1 MAEQHSDEGVGGG
14 HVTIE
19 SVDSTSV
26 TDKQF
31 NEHVSAD
38 NVAGQSLE
46 STGVE
51 EEHFDGGSTASNAS
65 VRSLGS
71 ESKGVADKHLDE
83 GETVAEAALVAD
95 NHSDKGDRIA
105 EVALESLKSKT
116 DSDKHLDEDAAIA
129 EVALVADKHTDK
141 SDRIAEV
148 ALETEVALVV
158 DKHSDEGDRIAEVA
172 LENLKS
178 KGVADKHSDEGEEK
192 NEAALET
199 MKIESDTDKHLN
211 EGESI
216 DEVALETL
224 KSKGAANNHS
234 EEGENMNEAALEG
247 MKSKSVAN
255 KHSDEGGSK
264 AKVAHET
271 LKSKGVSDKHSD
283 ECVDV
288 HEVALESSKSKNIAD
303 NHLDEGESIAEVALE
318 ALNSNSVA
326 DKYSDQGVIT
336 TNPLKYSDSMGSEST
351 MEINIKTLDSQLHN
365 FVVDKNMLVSKF
377 KEHIASEVGLP
388 VEQQRLIFRGKVLKD
403 DDLLSEYYVENGH
416 TLHLVARQPSEFQ
429 LSSNSPNVEPTTRSS
444 NSGQDD
450 NVTGTHPHVG
460 HVTNSVVLGTFGVG
474 DQDEGGSSDIN
485 QVIEAVLN
493 FVGPGG
499 QGTIDGTGTAQP
511 HMQFSIPMQ
520 VAHENETGNQFHL
533 RGPNQ
538 SMPQGYQIPSGSLP
552 AVPTLA
558 TPIPESLHTI
568 SEFVNHMNRALS
580 QSASTEN
587 FPSVELPS
595 NAHGLPS
602 PAALAAVM
610 RHTQHLL
617 SGPAVDSLS
626 HAARR
631 LEEEE
636 GSSDVTV
643 RTQIQ
648 TEAMQSGL
656 AMQHLGA
663 LLLELGRTML
673 TLRIGQSP
681 AESSVNAGP
690 AVYISP
696 SGPNPIMVQPFPLQT
711 NSLFGGNATPALNHR
726 TFGPVGIG
734 AIPRHV
740 NIHIH
745 PGPRATNMESN
756 QGEHANINGQADAGL
771 PDVRTDAGDT
781 GNATSSSTRMKSLS
795 ETEGGS
801 SSTRRNI
808 PLGLGQGSLQP
819 KRRQRQAR
827 SEASSSGVS
836 TSYANQNLQSSG
848 GQLDPATIMNQV
860 VQNPALNNLLAGV
873 SNQNGA
879 GSPDFFGNFMTQLS
893 KNPEMMNTVNQLA
906 QQMDGNQDLT
916 SMLTSMGGPS
926 GGGGSGNLDMSS
938 LVQQMMPF
946 VSQTLNSGSSTS
958 SSNMLQSLPSR
969 KGMLHRRSS
978 SVKSL
983 NTHERSGDFQM
994 NLENAAQKIVEHY
1007 PPLEIFSSIIQT
1019 AAAYRNNVYDTSAIN
1034 ELCMEEELAQEF
1046 SEMLKRDISR
1056 RLQ

>member
-71 ESKGVADKHLDE
+71 ESK
-83 GETVAEAALVAD
+83 
-95 NHSDKGDRIA
+95 
-105 EVALESLKSKT
+105 
-116 DSDKHLDEDAAIA
+116 
-129 EVALVADKHTDK
+129 
-141 SDRIAEV
+141 
-148 ALETEVALVV
+148 
-158 DKHSDEGDRIAEVA
+158 
-172 LENLKS
+172 
-178 KGVADKHSDEGEEK
+178 
-192 NEAALET
+192 
-199 MKIESDTDKHLN
+199 
-211 EGESI
+211 
-216 DEVALETL
+216 
-224 KSKGAANNHS
+224 
-234 EEGENMNEAALEG
+234 
-247 MKSKSVAN
+247 
-255 KHSDEGGSK
+255 
-264 AKVAHET
+264 
-271 LKSKGVSDKHSD
+271 
-283 ECVDV
+283 
-288 HEVALESSKSKNIAD
+288 
-303 NHLDEGESIAEVALE
+303 
-318 ALNSNSVA
+318 
-326 DKYSDQGVIT
+326 
-336 TNPLKYSDSMGSEST
+336 
-351 MEINIKTLDSQLHN
+351 
-365 FVVDKNMLVSKF
+365 
-377 KEHIASEVGLP
+377 ASEVGLP

-745 PGPRATNMESN
+745 PVGPRATNMESN
-756 QGEHANINGQADAGL
+756 QGEHANINGKIF
-771 PDVRTDAGDT
+771 DAGDT

-1034 ELCMEEELAQEF
+1034 ELCMEEELAQA
-1046 SEMLKRDISR
+1046 RDPCKE
-1056 RLQ
+1056 